1 MNKLL
6 LVFLLSYACGSL
18 AAGVSQSTQLE
29 VQYLFKALEN
39 SGCIFNRNG
48 SWYSA
53 AEASA
58 HLQKKYKYLADRNY
72 ISTTESF
79 IDNAA
84 TKSSFSGKAYE
95 VKCNEAKPIESKQW
109 FITTLKSYRAEH
121 HD

>member
-1 MNKLL
+1 MKKILFAL
-6 LVFLLSYACGSL
+6 LLSYSYGAF
-18 AAGVSQSTQLE
+18 AKVVSQSTLLE

-39 SGCIFNRNG
+39 SGCTFNRNG

-53 AEASA
+53 AEASV
-58 HLQKKYKYLADRNY
+58 HLQKKYKYLIDHNS
-72 ISTTESF
+72 ISDTESF

-95 VKCNEAKPIESKQW
+95 VKCNEAKPIESRQW
-109 FITTLKSYRAEH
+109 FITTLKNYRIEH